1 MEEDKTSELF
11 AAGRG
16 ESRKALHQGLVIAR
30 TCAERPGARQQ
41 QLTLSQF
48 LNAPRATSRQGRHA
62 QYYWQFL
69 AKRHLTRRLF
79 ASMMGRIA
87 ALSSRA
93 G

>member
-41 QLTLSQF
+41 QLPLSLF
-48 LNAPRATSRQGRHA
+48 LNAPRATSRQGR
-62 QYYWQFL
+62 
-69 AKRHLTRRLF
+69 
-79 ASMMGRIA
+79 A
-87 ALSSRA
+87 AYLRFRDFTTKWSAWDSQSSCVR
-93 G
+93 